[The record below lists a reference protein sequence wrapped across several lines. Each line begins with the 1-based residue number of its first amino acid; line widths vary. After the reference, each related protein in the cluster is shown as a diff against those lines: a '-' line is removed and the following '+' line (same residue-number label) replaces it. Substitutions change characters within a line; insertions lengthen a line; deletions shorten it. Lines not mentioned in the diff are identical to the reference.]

1 MKYTWKIP
9 TPSPPIHGDETLE
22 NGGWKQK
29 QKGIIGGYR
38 ATEKGPRCPSHHK
51 GAHRSASD
59 WIGTPR
65 PAGKISKRP
74 RVEIRD
80 LSRENAF
87 SSLSSWRQWVI
98 LFLLGNRKREK
109 SPEAEISGPSHH
121 RTFPLIYST
130 APTELQ
136 QLQQQHQRLLHV
148 HQPPTFTLQH
158 ARSP

>member
-1 MKYTWKIP
+1 MGIGEW
-9 TPSPPIHGDETLE
+9 GLETE
-22 NGGWKQK
+22 TERNHSGV
-29 QKGIIGGYR
+29 R

-51 GAHRSASD
+51 GALRSASD

-65 PAGKISKRP
+65 PA
-74 RVEIRD
+74 
-80 LSRENAF
+80 RENLEAAEGRDTRPPPGKMHF
-87 SSLSSWRQWVI
+87 PH
-98 LFLLGNRKREK
+98 FLLGGWVIFSQGEPKARK